1 MQEGTCKQGD
11 EFAIELH
18 RMNKVVGS
26 NDEITKN
33 DIDVDLLDIKDRF
46 KNEKP
51 NTAQLELAVI
61 LLKTILNR
69 FKLDEIEKR
78 LFREI
83 LNQVTYF

>member
-1 MQEGTCKQGD
+1 M
-11 EFAIELH
+11 I
-18 RMNKVVGS
+18 KVLGS

-33 DIDVDLLDIKDRF
+33 DIDVDLLDVQDRF

-51 NTAQLELAVI
+51 NAAQLELAVI
-61 LLKTILNR
+61 LLKTILHR

>member
-18 RMNKVVGS
+18 RMIKVLGS

-61 LLKTILNR
+61 LLKTKMEKYSFTLIRTGNLELDWNL
-69 FKLDEIEKR
+69 KL
-78 LFREI
+78 
-83 LNQVTYF
+83 